1 MGTRIR
7 TGRMDDYEVLDKLMR
22 RAASTFAG
30 YCDDMH
36 ARPGAFSI
44 SKTDLEAGRVLVAE
58 HEKGIL
64 GFASWLPIGD
74 ATAHMEGLFIDPP
87 RWRGGLGTTLIEAVC
102 DAVASSGFRNLS
114 VIALSESIGF
124 YRRFGFVRT
133 GATATP
139 LGPALTMM
147 KDITVH

>member
-64 GFASWLPIGD
+64 GDGYYLSGSMNITRNGISFNEEVL
-74 ATAHMEGLFIDPP
+74 HLFTEPSVVAANRQLFVKRWGPP
-87 RWRGGLGTTLIEAVC
+87 A
-102 DAVASSGFRNLS
+102 
-114 VIALSESIGF
+114 
-124 YRRFGFVRT
+124 
-133 GATATP
+133 GA
-139 LGPALTMM
+139 
-147 KDITVH
+147 